1 MRRVSVVAPGG
12 GGEGNAAIGIPDVPY
27 QSKASASHSSEPV
40 HSSAFADAISASAA
54 AAIAISF
61 IIFVVGLSRIGTAMI
76 SLSLGVTDVTPRV
89 PPSEISIVAVLSRRV
104 DGSLRSKREGGSEGV
119 RKKLGV

>member
-1 MRRVSVVAPGG
+1 MRRVSVVGPGR

-40 HSSAFADAISASAA
+40 HSSAFADAISASA

-89 PPSEISIVAVLSRRV
+89 PPSEISIVAVKSPC
-104 DGSLRSKREGGSEGV
+104 
-119 RKKLGV
+119 

>member
-1 MRRVSVVAPGG
+1 MRRVSVVGPGR

-54 AAIAISF
+54 AIAISF
-61 IIFVVGLSRIGTAMI
+61 IIFVVGLSMIGTVMI
-76 SLSLGVTDVTPRV
+76 SLSLAHGVTDVTPRV
-89 PPSEISIVAVLSRRV
+89 PPSEISIVAVKSPC
-104 DGSLRSKREGGSEGV
+104 
-119 RKKLGV
+119 